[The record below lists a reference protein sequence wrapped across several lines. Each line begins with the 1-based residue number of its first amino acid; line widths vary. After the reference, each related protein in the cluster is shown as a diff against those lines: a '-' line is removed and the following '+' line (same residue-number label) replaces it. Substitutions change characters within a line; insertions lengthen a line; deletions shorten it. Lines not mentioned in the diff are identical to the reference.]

1 LKLNKI
7 IYGVVIF
14 ILNFNLY
21 SQEVRKSGDYYFPVM
36 PKENNYL
43 SGTMGELRSG
53 HFHAG
58 IDIGTSGRSGLPV
71 YATMDGYVSRISV
84 TTGGYGHALYIQHP
98 NGETSVYGHLLRFRE
113 DIARYVLEQQYNK
126 HTFSIGLFPEKGMFN
141 IKKGDLI
148 ALSGNTGSS
157 QAPHLHFEIR
167 DENQRPLNPLKK
179 GFSELN
185 DIVPPSV
192 YAIALRTMD
201 SDSRVDNEFGRFEY
215 AVKNKG
221 DAYLYDDPVE
231 VYGKIGLQ
239 IKAYDKF
246 NRTSYRYGVPYIS
259 VYLDD
264 NKIFEVQIDSFSFSD
279 TRHIVNYYDYAAR
292 KNNNGFFQKMYL
304 DEGNDLPF
312 YPYHKNK
319 GIINI
324 RDDQPHIIKV
334 KLKDVYGNVSS
345 LTIPL
350 QGVVPQKQVDRLKD
364 NSSDQVRTT
373 LYERF
378 LKITA
383 PFNDSTLENCILYS
397 NRMRYEL
404 APAYHSNKLGVYIWD
419 MNVGLPDS
427 VKIGDNS
434 KTMNYT
440 VRLPSGA
447 DFNYYNKVFDLKS
460 YRRTLYDTLFLETSY
475 ELFPDIHSE
484 IFRIGNQQTPLA
496 NPLQITFKPRLDYS
510 GSNKYAVYSTSD
522 FKNFAFEGNNWK
534 DRKITVTTKNLGA
547 FTILEDTLGPA
558 IHPIQLNRRRISFRI
573 NDNLSGIKKI
583 EAYLNDEWLL
593 MNYDPK
599 RQYIWSETLEPN
611 KQLTGAFKLTV
622 EDNVGNIN
630 EFTRQIN

>member
-1 LKLNKI
+1 MKLNKI

-21 SQEVRKSGDYYFPVM
+21 SQEVRKGGDYFFPVM

-84 TTGGYGHALYIQHP
+84 TTGGYGHALYIRHP

-126 HTFSIGLFPEKGMFN
+126 HTFSIGLFPEEGMFN

-185 DIVPPSV
+185 DIVPPIV
-192 YAIALRTMD
+192 YAIAFRTMD
-201 SDSRVDNEFGRFEY
+201 MDSRVDNEFGRFEY
-215 AVKNKG
+215 PVKNKG
-221 DAYLYDDPVE
+221 DAYSYDDPIE

-246 NRTSYRYGVPYIS
+246 NRTSYRYGIPYIS

-264 NKIFEVQIDSFSFSD
+264 NRIFEVQIDSFSFSD

-304 DEGNDLPF
+304 DDGNNLPF

-364 NSSDQVRTT
+364 NSSDQIMTG

-383 PFNDSTLENCILYS
+383 PLNDSTLENCVLYS

-404 APAYHSNKLGVYIWD
+404 TPAYRTNNLGVYIWD

-427 VKIGDNS
+427 VRIGDNS

-447 DFNYYNKVFDLKS
+447 DFNYYNKFFDLRS

-475 ELFPDIHSE
+475 ELFRDIHSE
-484 IFRIGNQQTPLA
+484 KFRIGNQQTPLA
-496 NPLQITFKPRLDYS
+496 NPLQITFKPSLDYS
-510 GSNKYAVYSTSD
+510 GSDKYAVYSTPD
-522 FKNFAFEGNNWK
+522 FKNFAFEGNDWK
-534 DRKITVTTKNLGA
+534 DKKITVNTKNLGA
-547 FTILEDTLGPA
+547 FTILEDTLGPE
-558 IHPIQLNRRRISFRI
+558 IHPVQLNRRRISFRI
-573 NDNLSGIKKI
+573 NDDLSGIKKI

-611 KQLTGAFKLTV
+611 KQMTGAFKLTV